1 MRRVT
6 FSFSLALAVAATL
19 SASAGD
25 FCATCRPP
33 RGCRPSAWGM
43 EPPCGDTGCGPRYW
57 GPCHDDPCP
66 PDPCDGCNRWFGCNG
81 ARQGPDLLAPW
92 QLTPGRGFMPP
103 ETQGYI
109 APDPCST
116 CTTGPLGGCLGGCL
130 AKLGWLC
137 PVNWIR

>member
-1 MRRVT
+1 MRC
-6 FSFSLALAVAATL
+6 ATL
-19 SASAGD
+19 LITATVMVLSAVTASAGD

-33 RGCRPSAWGM
+33 RPCKPSAWGM

-57 GPCHDDPCP
+57 WPCHDEPCP
-66 PDPCDGCNRWFGCNG
+66 PDPCDACNRWFGCNG

-92 QLTPGRGFMPP
+92 QLPPGRGFMPP

-109 APDPCST
+109 TPDPCSN
-116 CTTGPLGGCLGGCL
+116 CATGPLGGCLGGCL

-137 PVNWIR
+137 PVHWIR